1 MSITAV
7 LSIGSNMDDSRELLD
22 SVYRDFDEAGQLR
35 AASSIYRT
43 PAWGVEDQPDFLNAI
58 LVVEVEQPPVE
69 LLHRGQALENA
80 AGRVRV
86 HKWGPRTLDVDIV
99 AAWESAASTADT
111 DNAAGTDRA
120 TSTASATGTEITS
133 DTAELR
139 LPHPYAHQ
147 RAFVLMP
154 WLEINPDAVLG
165 GRRVAELLA
174 ELPDEDTAGI
184 TRGESFR

>member
-1 MSITAV
+1 MRITAV

-22 SVYRDFDEAGQLR
+22 SVYRDFAGKGQLR

-58 LVVEVEQPPVE
+58 LLVEVDQTPLE
-69 LLHRGQALENA
+69 LLHRGQELENA

-86 HKWGPRTLDVDIV
+86 QKWGPRTLDVDIV
-99 AAWESAASTADT
+99 AAWDSDA
-111 DNAAGTDRA
+111 
-120 TSTASATGTEITS
+120 TEITS
-133 DTAELR
+133 DTEELR
-139 LPHPYAHQ
+139 LPHPHAHQ
-147 RAFVLMP
+147 RAFVLQP

-165 GRRVAELLA
+165 GQRVAELLD
-174 ELPDEDTAGI
+174 ELSDDEKAGI

>member
-1 MSITAV
+1 MRITAV

-22 SVYRDFDEAGQLR
+22 SVYRDFAGKGQLR

-58 LVVEVEQPPVE
+58 LLVEVDQTPLE
-69 LLHRGQALENA
+69 LLHRGQELENA

-86 HKWGPRTLDVDIV
+86 QKWGPRTLDVDIV
-99 AAWESAASTADT
+99 AAWDSDA
-111 DNAAGTDRA
+111 
-120 TSTASATGTEITS
+120 TEITS
-133 DTAELR
+133 DTEELR
-139 LPHPYAHQ
+139 LPHPHAHQ
-147 RAFVLMP
+147 RAFVLQP

-165 GRRVAELLA
+165 GQRVAELLD
-174 ELPDEDTAGI
+174 ELTDDEKAGI

>member
-1 MSITAV
+1 MTAV

-22 SVYRDFDEAGQLR
+22 SVYRDFAGKGQLR

-58 LVVEVEQPPVE
+58 LLVEVDQTPLE
-69 LLHRGQALENA
+69 LLHRGQELENA

-86 HKWGPRTLDVDIV
+86 QKWGPRTLDVDIV
-99 AAWESAASTADT
+99 AAWDSDA
-111 DNAAGTDRA
+111 
-120 TSTASATGTEITS
+120 TEITS
-133 DTAELR
+133 DTEELR
-139 LPHPYAHQ
+139 LPHPHAHQ
-147 RAFVLMP
+147 RAFVLQP

-165 GRRVAELLA
+165 GQRVAELLD
-174 ELPDEDTAGI
+174 ELTDDEKAGI

>member
-22 SVYRDFDEAGQLR
+22 SVYRDFAGKGQLR

-58 LVVEVEQPPVE
+58 LLVEVDQTPLE
-69 LLHRGQALENA
+69 LLHRGQELENA

-86 HKWGPRTLDVDIV
+86 QKWGPRTLDVDIV
-99 AAWESAASTADT
+99 AAWDSDA
-111 DNAAGTDRA
+111 
-120 TSTASATGTEITS
+120 TEITS
-133 DTAELR
+133 DTEELR
-139 LPHPYAHQ
+139 LPHPHAHQ
-147 RAFVLMP
+147 RAFVLQP
-154 WLEINPDAVLG
+154 WLEVNPDAVLG
-165 GRRVAELLA
+165 GQRVAELLD
-174 ELPDEDTAGI
+174 ELSDDEKAGI

>member
-22 SVYRDFDEAGQLR
+22 SVYRDFAGKGQLR

-58 LVVEVEQPPVE
+58 LLVEVDRTPLE
-69 LLHRGQALENA
+69 LLHRGQELENA

-86 HKWGPRTLDVDIV
+86 QKWGPRTLDVDIV
-99 AAWESAASTADT
+99 AAWDSDT
-111 DNAAGTDRA
+111 
-120 TSTASATGTEITS
+120 TEITS
-133 DTAELR
+133 DTEELR
-139 LPHPYAHQ
+139 LPHPHAHQ
-147 RAFVLMP
+147 RAFVLQP
-154 WLEINPDAVLG
+154 WLEVNPDAVLG
-165 GRRVAELLA
+165 GQRVAELLD
-174 ELPDEDTAGI
+174 ELSVDEKAGI

>member
-22 SVYRDFDEAGQLR
+22 SVYRDFAGKGQLR

-58 LVVEVEQPPVE
+58 LLVEVDQTPLE
-69 LLHRGQALENA
+69 LLHRGQELENA

-86 HKWGPRTLDVDIV
+86 QKWGPRTLDVDIV
-99 AAWESAASTADT
+99 AAWDSDA
-111 DNAAGTDRA
+111 
-120 TSTASATGTEITS
+120 TEITS
-133 DTAELR
+133 DTEELR
-139 LPHPYAHQ
+139 LPHPHAHE
-147 RAFVLMP
+147 RAFVLQP
-154 WLEINPDAVLG
+154 WLEVNPDAVLG
-165 GRRVAELLA
+165 GQRVAELLD
-174 ELPDEDTAGI
+174 ELSDDEKAGI

>member
-22 SVYRDFDEAGQLR
+22 SVYRDFDGMGQLR

-58 LVVEVEQPPVE
+58 LLVEVDQTPLE
-69 LLHRGQALENA
+69 LLHRGQELENA

-86 HKWGPRTLDVDIV
+86 QKWGPRTLDVDIV
-99 AAWESAASTADT
+99 AAWDSDA
-111 DNAAGTDRA
+111 
-120 TSTASATGTEITS
+120 TEITS
-133 DTAELR
+133 DTEELR
-139 LPHPYAHQ
+139 LPHPHAHQ
-147 RAFVLMP
+147 RAFVLQP

-165 GRRVAELLA
+165 GQRVAELLD
-174 ELPDEDTAGI
+174 ELSDDEKAGI

>member
-1 MSITAV
+1 MTAV

-22 SVYRDFDEAGQLR
+22 SVYRDFAGKGQLR

-58 LVVEVEQPPVE
+58 LLVEVDQTPLE
-69 LLHRGQALENA
+69 LLHRGQELENA

-86 HKWGPRTLDVDIV
+86 QKWGPRTLDVDIV
-99 AAWESAASTADT
+99 AAWDSDA
-111 DNAAGTDRA
+111 
-120 TSTASATGTEITS
+120 TEITS
-133 DTAELR
+133 DTEELR
-139 LPHPYAHQ
+139 LPHPHAHQ
-147 RAFVLMP
+147 RAFVLQP

-165 GRRVAELLA
+165 GQRVAELLD
-174 ELPDEDTAGI
+174 ELSDDEKAGI

>member
-1 MSITAV
+1 MRITAV

-22 SVYRDFDEAGQLR
+22 SVYRDFAGKGQLR

-58 LVVEVEQPPVE
+58 LLVEVDRTPLE
-69 LLHRGQALENA
+69 LLHRGQELENA

-86 HKWGPRTLDVDIV
+86 QKWGPRTLDVDIV
-99 AAWESAASTADT
+99 AAWDSDA
-111 DNAAGTDRA
+111 
-120 TSTASATGTEITS
+120 TEITS
-133 DTAELR
+133 DTEELR
-139 LPHPYAHQ
+139 LPHPHAHQ
-147 RAFVLMP
+147 RAFVLQP

-165 GRRVAELLA
+165 GQRVAELLD
-174 ELPDEDTAGI
+174 ELSDDEKAGI

>member
-22 SVYRDFDEAGQLR
+22 SVYRDFDGMGQLR

-58 LVVEVEQPPVE
+58 LLVEVDQTPLE
-69 LLHRGQALENA
+69 LLHRGQELENA

-86 HKWGPRTLDVDIV
+86 QKWGPPRTLDVDIV
-99 AAWESAASTADT
+99 AAWDSDA
-111 DNAAGTDRA
+111 
-120 TSTASATGTEITS
+120 TEITS
-133 DTAELR
+133 DTEELR
-139 LPHPYAHQ
+139 LPHPHAHQ
-147 RAFVLMP
+147 RAFVLQP

-165 GRRVAELLA
+165 GQRVAELLD
-174 ELPDEDTAGI
+174 ELSDDEKAGI

>member
-22 SVYRDFDEAGQLR
+22 SVYRDFAEAGQLR

-58 LVVEVEQPPVE
+58 LLVEVEHSPLE
-69 LLHRGQALENA
+69 LLHRGQELENA

-99 AAWESAASTADT
+99 AAWDSDPSEITSAS
-111 DNAAGTDRA
+111 
-120 TSTASATGTEITS
+120 EITS
-133 DTAELR
+133 DTEELR
-139 LPHPYAHQ
+139 LPHPHAHQ
-147 RAFVLMP
+147 RAFVLQP

-165 GRRVAELLA
+165 GQRVAELLD
-174 ELPDEDTAGI
+174 ELTDDEKAGI

>member
-58 LVVEVEQPPVE
+58 LVVGVEPPG
-69 LLHRGQALENA
+69 LAQWHRGRGREAA
-80 AGRVRV
+80 AGGVGAPRG
-86 HKWGPRTLDVDIV
+86 GPRTWGGEIV

-120 TSTASATGTEITS
+120 TSTANGTGTEITS

-165 GRRVAELLA
+165 GRRVVELLA

>member
-22 SVYRDFDEAGQLR
+22 SVYRDFAGKGQLR

-58 LVVEVEQPPVE
+58 LLVEVDRTPLE
-69 LLHRGQALENA
+69 LVHRGQELENA

-86 HKWGPRTLDVDIV
+86 QKWGPRTLDVDIV
-99 AAWESAASTADT
+99 AAWDSDT
-111 DNAAGTDRA
+111 
-120 TSTASATGTEITS
+120 TEITS
-133 DTAELR
+133 DTEELR
-139 LPHPYAHQ
+139 LPHPHAHQ
-147 RAFVLMP
+147 RAFVLQP
-154 WLEINPDAVLG
+154 WLEVNPDAVLG
-165 GRRVAELLA
+165 GQRVAELLD
-174 ELPDEDTAGI
+174 ELSDDEKAGI

>member
-22 SVYRDFDEAGQLR
+22 SVYRDFAGKGQLR
-35 AASSIYRT
+35 AASAIYRT

-58 LVVEVEQPPVE
+58 LLVEVDQTPLE
-69 LLHRGQALENA
+69 LLHRGQELENA

-86 HKWGPRTLDVDIV
+86 QKWGPRTLDVDIV
-99 AAWESAASTADT
+99 AAWDSD
-111 DNAAGTDRA
+111 GP
-120 TSTASATGTEITS
+120 EITS
-133 DTAELR
+133 DTEELR
-139 LPHPYAHQ
+139 LPHPHAHQ
-147 RAFVLMP
+147 RAFVLQP

-165 GRRVAELLA
+165 GQRVAELLD
-174 ELPDEDTAGI
+174 ELTDDEKAGI

>member
-22 SVYRDFDEAGQLR
+22 SVYRDFAGKGQLR

-58 LVVEVEQPPVE
+58 LLVEVDRTPLE
-69 LLHRGQALENA
+69 LLHRGQELENA

-86 HKWGPRTLDVDIV
+86 QKWGPRTLDVDIV
-99 AAWESAASTADT
+99 AAWDSDA
-111 DNAAGTDRA
+111 
-120 TSTASATGTEITS
+120 TEITS
-133 DTAELR
+133 DTEELR
-139 LPHPYAHQ
+139 LPHPHAHQ
-147 RAFVLMP
+147 RAFVLQP
-154 WLEINPDAVLG
+154 WLEVNPDAVLG
-165 GRRVAELLA
+165 GQRVAELLD
-174 ELPDEDTAGI
+174 ELSDDEKAGI